1 MQERWLQSIP
11 DELPER
17 DPDTDIGTWAEVE
30 RLHSQL
36 KMHLST
42 NRQRGQEAAEKYGVI
57 LDPSNELRAR
67 LALLTDMFIGTI
79 SPERMRYEIQW
90 QKLIA
95 ESLEEGI
102 ADATATRQAKKLH
115 LPNGRHHA
123 IKPIG
128 LDSGNEGTSNE

>member
-1 MQERWLQSIP
+1 MEERWIQSIP
-11 DELPER
+11 EELPER
-17 DPDTDIGTWAEVE
+17 DPDTDIGTWVEIE

-36 KMHLST
+36 KMHVST
-42 NRQRGQEAAEKYGVI
+42 NKQRGREAVEKYGVI

-67 LALLTDMFIGTI
+67 LALLTDMFIGVL

-102 ADATATRQAKKLH
+102 ADATATRQEKRLH
-115 LPNGRHHA
+115 LPNGRSHPV
-123 IKPIG
+123 KPPA
-128 LDSGNEGTSNE
+128 SREGTSNE